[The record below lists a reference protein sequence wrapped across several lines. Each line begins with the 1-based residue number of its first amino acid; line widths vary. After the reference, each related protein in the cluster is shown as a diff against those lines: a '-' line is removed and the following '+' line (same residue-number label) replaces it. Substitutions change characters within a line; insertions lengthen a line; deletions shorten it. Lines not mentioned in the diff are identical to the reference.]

1 MKGGF
6 CMSQNSNNK
15 KQSEMTPQER
25 SELIRK
31 YQRRKSLR
39 SFFIILFV
47 IFSVFAFTGLAIW
60 LQFYGNVEL
69 SATLITCF
77 YAFCTGEL
85 WMLASIKKA
94 KIYKDIDN
102 DGIPD
107 EIDDH
112 IDVGNVDESE
122 YNRGIEDA
130 LQKISELLG
139 SESEDN

>member
-1 MKGGF
+1 
-6 CMSQNSNNK
+6 MSQNSNNK
-15 KQSEMTPQER
+15 RQSELTPQER

-112 IDVGNVDESE
+112 IDVSNVDESE

-130 LQKISELLG
+130 LQKITELLG

>member
-1 MKGGF
+1 
-6 CMSQNSNNK
+6 MSQNSNNK

-94 KIYKDIDN
+94 RIYKDIDN

-112 IDVGNVDESE
+112 IDVSNVDESE

-139 SESEDN
+139 SESEEN

>member
-1 MKGGF
+1 
-6 CMSQNSNNK
+6 MSQNSNNK
-15 KQSEMTPQER
+15 RQSEMTPQEK
-25 SELIRK
+25 SELIKK

-94 KIYKDIDN
+94 RIYKDIDN

-139 SESEDN
+139 SESEEN

>member
-1 MKGGF
+1 
-6 CMSQNSNNK
+6 MSQNSNNK
-15 KQSEMTPQER
+15 RQGEMTPQER
-25 SELIRK
+25 SELVRK

-107 EIDDH
+107 EIDDY

-139 SESEDN
+139 SESEEN

>member
-1 MKGGF
+1 
-6 CMSQNSNNK
+6 MSQNSNNK
-15 KQSEMTPQER
+15 RQSEMTPQEK
-25 SELIRK
+25 SELIKK

-94 KIYKDIDN
+94 KIYKDIDG

-107 EIDDH
+107 EIDDY
-112 IDVGNVDESE
+112 IDIGNVDESE

-139 SESEDN
+139 SESEEN

>member
-1 MKGGF
+1 
-6 CMSQNSNNK
+6 MSQNSNNK
-15 KQSEMTPQER
+15 RQSELTPQER

-112 IDVGNVDESE
+112 IDVSNVDESE